1 MIIVMI
7 FLINNILALIKN
19 IRSFIVFYK
28 IYVENNILIEKDVEY
43 FHRLKSKDLDLL
55 LDRLGDSQ
63 FVLLGEASPGTS
75 EFYGWCTGITNRL
88 VKEKDF
94 LFDYII

>member
-7 FLINNILALIKN
+7 FLINNILDFNKN

-28 IYVENNILIEKDVEY
+28 IYVENNILIEKDVEN

-55 LDRLGDSQ
+55 LD
-63 FVLLGEASPGTS
+63 
-75 EFYGWCTGITNRL
+75 
-88 VKEKDF
+88 
-94 LFDYII
+94 